1 MNIYQCFFFSDGR
14 IRYWEN
20 LERETASSLRT
31 LLTRRLANGVWHA
44 AEGWMHD
51 ELVCRVERTLAGP
64 CGSSET
70 GKQ

>member
-51 ELVCRVERTLAGP
+51 ELVD
-64 CGSSET
+64 
-70 GKQ
+70 